1 MRFLVSMLAVVTVV
15 AAPAALANNGKGKG
29 NSKAKIHKE
38 QSVQLPATVNPGRL
52 HCPPGLAK
60 KAVPCVPP
68 GQLKRYGIGDYIYND
83 YSILNDPRRWGLRP
97 NGYYVQ
103 AGGYVYE
110 VSRETNQV
118 LNLIGAVADILN

>member
-1 MRFLVSMLAVVTVV
+1 MKFLVSILAVVTVV
-15 AAPAALANNGKGKG
+15 TAPAAFANSGKGKG
-29 NSKAKIHKE
+29 NNKAKSHKE
-38 QSVQLPATVNPGRL
+38 QAVQMPAAVNPGRA

-68 GQLKRYGIGDYIYND
+68 GQLKRYGVGDYIYDN
-83 YSILNDPRRWGLRP
+83 YSILNDPRRWGLRS

-118 LNLIGAVADILN
+118 FNLIGAVADILN